1 MMVACAVTYN
11 QANNTVSFYS
21 GFLDHSKVGV
31 VLFFPV
37 FTALRHSKATLF
49 FITCVKH
56 IEFTHNE
63 MWQINEIAIA
73 VGLLTQATFTWS
85 NLLKRFQINKILIS

>member
-1 MMVACAVTYN
+1 MMAACAVTYN
-11 QANNTVSFYS
+11 QVSFYS

-37 FTALRHSKATLF
+37 FTALRLSKATLV

-56 IEFTHNE
+56 IEFTYNE
-63 MWQINEIAIA
+63 MCQINKIVIA
-73 VGLLTQATFTWS
+73 VGLLSSSLCMEQ
-85 NLLKRFQINKILIS
+85 LV